1 MRLGIIGA
9 GRVGA
14 SFVLAFPSD
23 IEGILCSTEE
33 HTRQMARRLHAA
45 AYTDGAELA
54 RHCDVLLLTV
64 RDDAL
69 APVSRELAAS
79 LTGDALPPQTCIFHC
94 SGAMD
99 LSPLEPLSRLG
110 YPVGSLHPLQSFA
123 EPSADRL
130 KGIYM
135 AVDGDERAKAVAAD
149 LVRTLGSTPFFVPPE
164 DRMLYHAAACF
175 CSNYV
180 VTALAIAQK
189 LISRW
194 TGSAGAASQALRPLV
209 EGTMDNVRQRP
220 LWQTALTGP
229 VSRGDAGTVA
239 KHLAV
244 MPEKWLQPYCAF
256 GCAAADLALENET
269 ITEKQHDTLTRI
281 LAMAEGVHHEQESN
295 QSDH

>member
-14 SFVLAFPSD
+14 SFVLAFPSAV
-23 IEGILCSTEE
+23 EGILCSTEE
-33 HTRQMARRLHAA
+33 HTRQMARRLHVA
-45 AYTDGAELA
+45 AYTDGAELI

-69 APVSRELAAS
+69 APVSQALAAS
-79 LTGDALPPQTCIFHC
+79 LAADTVPPRTTIFHC

-99 LSPLEPLSRLG
+99 LSPLQPLSRLG

-135 AVDGDERAKAVAAD
+135 AVDGDEPVRKIAAE
-149 LVRTLGSTPFFVPPE
+149 LVRSLGSTPFWVPPE
-164 DRMLYHAAACF
+164 ERMLYHAAACF

-180 VTALAIAQK
+180 VTALAIAQE
-189 LISRW
+189 LMSRW
-194 TGSAGAASQALRPLV
+194 TDSPGDAAQALWPLV
-209 EGTMDNVRQRP
+209 EGTIANIRQRP
-220 LWQTALTGP
+220 LWRTALTGP

-244 MPEKWLQPYCAF
+244 MPGKWVQPYSAF
-256 GCAAADLALENET
+256 GCAAADLALENGT
-269 ITEKQHDTLTRI
+269 ITVRQHDTLTRI

>member
-1 MRLGIIGA
+1 M
-9 GRVGA
+9 
-14 SFVLAFPSD
+14 F
-23 IEGILCSTEE
+23 
-33 HTRQMARRLHAA
+33 HRRTYTSNGPPLHAA

-149 LVRTLGSTPFFVPPE
+149 LVRTLGSTPFFVP
-164 DRMLYHAAACF
+164 LKTAC
-175 CSNYV
+175 S
-180 VTALAIAQK
+180 IM
-189 LISRW
+189 
-194 TGSAGAASQALRPLV
+194 LRPASAP
-209 EGTMDNVRQRP
+209 T
-220 LWQTALTGP
+220 T
-229 VSRGDAGTVA
+229 S
-239 KHLAV
+239 
-244 MPEKWLQPYCAF
+244 
-256 GCAAADLALENET
+256 
-269 ITEKQHDTLTRI
+269 
-281 LAMAEGVHHEQESN
+281 
-295 QSDH
+295 

>member
-1 MRLGIIGA
+1 
-9 GRVGA
+9 
-14 SFVLAFPSD
+14 
-23 IEGILCSTEE
+23 
-33 HTRQMARRLHAA
+33 MARRFHAA

-69 APVSRELAAS
+69 ASVSRELAAS

-189 LISRW
+189 LMSRW

-229 VSRGDAGTVA
+229 VSRGDAGIVA

>member
-23 IEGILCSTEE
+23 VEGILCSTEE

-99 LSPLEPLSRLG
+99 LLPLEPLSRLG

-194 TGSAGAASQALRPLV
+194 TGSAGAASQALRPTYISL
-209 EGTMDNVRQRP
+209 
-220 LWQTALTGP
+220 
-229 VSRGDAGTVA
+229 S
-239 KHLAV
+239 
-244 MPEKWLQPYCAF
+244 
-256 GCAAADLALENET
+256 
-269 ITEKQHDTLTRI
+269 
-281 LAMAEGVHHEQESN
+281 
-295 QSDH
+295 

>member
-23 IEGILCSTEE
+23 VEGILCSTEE

-164 DRMLYHAAACF
+164 DRMLY
-175 CSNYV
+175 
-180 VTALAIAQK
+180 Q